1 MAGTNNCSD
10 RGELPFPL
18 RTGGAM
24 PSHALPSLIARLRAP
39 SPVPTHFSPLY
50 FTLKNQRA
58 REEQN
63 LPDRQRDGISKE
75 LEYNSAQ
82 EKSIPFKS
90 LISTMWKL
98 MLTSQIIKCL
108 LPHHRPLV
116 STMAVR
122 PDCAPAMVL

>member
-1 MAGTNNCSD
+1 MAGKNNCSA

-18 RTGGAM
+18 RAGGAV

-50 FTLKNQRA
+50 CTLKNQ

-63 LPDRQRDGISKE
+63 LPDEQRGGISNE

-90 LISTMWKL
+90 LISTIWKL
-98 MLTSQIIKCL
+98 ILTAQVIKCL
-108 LPHHRPLV
+108 LLHHRPLV

-122 PDCAPAMVL
+122 PGCAPAMVLQL